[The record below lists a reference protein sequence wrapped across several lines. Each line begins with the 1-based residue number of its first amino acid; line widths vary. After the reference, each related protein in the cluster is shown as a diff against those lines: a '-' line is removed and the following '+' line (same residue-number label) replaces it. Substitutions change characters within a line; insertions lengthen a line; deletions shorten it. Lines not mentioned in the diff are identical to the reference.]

1 MYTGADW
8 ELQRKYLAKA
18 IDAYKKSIKINPN
31 SYDAQFNLGLAYH
44 VAGDYDGAGR
54 CYCKAI
60 SLSPMQYEAHYN
72 LAVLLKKMGHYKEA
86 YDEIDKATTLITALD
101 ENSSLQQYVAIVM
114 NDITR
119 NVYQNDEYKRY
130 LASILEEEKQKTP
143 QHMVKD
149 EKEIKTK
156 IKDNKQKGKNKDKK
170 KSKEEVF
177 GETLTS
183 PGINFVNGKIVATE
197 ELDQAILEN
206 FGACPSMSY
215 FEANSN

>member
-1 MYTGADW
+1 
-8 ELQRKYLAKA
+8 
-18 IDAYKKSIKINPN
+18 
-31 SYDAQFNLGLAYH
+31 
-44 VAGDYDGAGR
+44 
-54 CYCKAI
+54 
-60 SLSPMQYEAHYN
+60 
-72 LAVLLKKMGHYKEA
+72 
-86 YDEIDKATTLITALD
+86 
-101 ENSSLQQYVAIVM
+101 M

-119 NVYQNDEYKRY
+119 NVDQNDEYKRY

-156 IKDNKQKGKNKDKK
+156 IKDNKKKGENKDKK
-170 KSKEEVF
+170 KSKDEVF